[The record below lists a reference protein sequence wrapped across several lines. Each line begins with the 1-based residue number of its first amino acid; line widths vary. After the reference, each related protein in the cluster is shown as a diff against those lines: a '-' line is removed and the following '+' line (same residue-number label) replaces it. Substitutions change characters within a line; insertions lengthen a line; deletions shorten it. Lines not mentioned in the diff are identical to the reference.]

1 MRYRWPAM
9 RSYSDTLI
17 ALLHDSG
24 IEVGR
29 DLVVHDPDVYRRIL
43 GEGSL
48 GLGES
53 YMDGAGDSD
62 DLAELIA
69 KICRAD
75 LEARVKKS
83 WQTIAQ
89 AARARVS
96 NMQSIHRSKRVAE
109 IHYDLGNDMYGRM
122 LDDRMAYTC
131 GYFGDGAQTLGQAQ
145 EAKLDLICR
154 KLGFEPGMRVL
165 ELGSG
170 WGSFAGYAAEKY
182 GVEVVAYN
190 ISTEQIAYARDRYAD
205 LPIDFR
211 QSDYRTAEG
220 QFDRLVSIGMLEHVG
235 PKNHRSFFEVA
246 KRCLNDDGIGL
257 VHFISGNDAQAS
269 IDPWLDKYIFP
280 GATVPSLGETTT
292 AMHGLL
298 VVEDVHNFGP
308 DYDRTLMMW
317 LENFES
323 AWPDLKDRYDE
334 RFRRMW
340 RYYLC
345 FCAGGLRAR
354 HIQLQQVAF
363 TPIGR
368 PQPQVRLS

>member
-1 MRYRWPAM
+1 M

-53 YMDGAGDSD
+53 YMDGAWDSD